1 MKKILSIMIIS
12 AMSLGT
18 VMGQEPN
25 PFFTEWNTPFQTP
38 PFNQI
43 KNEHYL
49 PAFMEGM
56 KQQIEEINA
65 LVSNPAPPTFE
76 NTILAYD
83 TSGDL
88 LEKTG
93 LVFYALN
100 SANTSGEMQNIAKK
114 ISPLTTKHNDDIN
127 LNPLLFAR
135 VKSVYEQ
142 RERLTLD
149 PDQKRLVEETYK
161 GFVRGGANLDST
173 QKAKL
178 RDLNK
183 KINLLQ
189 LTFGQNLLFETNAFR
204 LIIDKKENL
213 AGLPEQS
220 VAVAAEFA
228 KGDSTTFGKWTFT
241 LQNPSIIPF
250 LQYSSVRPLREAIF
264 KAYINRGN
272 NNNDKDNKAIVAKL
286 ILFRLEKA
294 KLMGYPTFADF
305 VLDDRMAKKPENVYK
320 LLDQVWA
327 PAIAKAKEETAGL
340 QSMMSKKDKS
350 LTLEAWDWRFYSEK
364 IMKQRF
370 GLNEETL
377 RPYFLLDNVR
387 DGAFY
392 VANKLYG
399 ITFTEIKDAPKYFPD
414 MTLWECKD
422 EDGSLLGVLYLDF
435 HPRASKRGG
444 AWTGSYRHQSYKN
457 GKRVTPIMSIVC
469 NFSSPTSDKPSLLSP
484 DETETF
490 FHEFGHALAG
500 LFRNVTYNG
509 LSNVPRDFVEL
520 PSQIMEHWV
529 FEPDVMKVY
538 AKHYQT
544 GEVIPKELIDKIVL
558 SRNYGQGFKT
568 TEYLAAAYLDMN
580 FHTLKEAS
588 NLNVLKFEQESLDKI
603 GLIPQI
609 YPRYRSTYFQH
620 SMTGGYTAGYYGYI
634 WAEVLD
640 ADAYQAF
647 KETGDIFN
655 KTVATKFR
663 KSILE
668 KAGSKEAMDLY
679 MDFRGSQPKID
690 ALLKNRGL
698 K

>member
-1 MKKILSIMIIS
+1 MKKMLIIIFISVMIF
-12 AMSLGT
+12 GT
-18 VMGQEPN
+18 AIGQVIN
-25 PFFTEWNTPFQTP
+25 PFFTEWNTPFQVP
-38 PFNQI
+38 PFDQI
-43 KNEHYL
+43 KLDHYL

-56 KQQIEEINA
+56 KQQSEEINA
-65 LVSNPAPPTFE
+65 LLSNPTPPTFE

-83 TSGDL
+83 KSGDL
-88 LEKTG
+88 LERVG

-100 SANTSGEMQNIAKK
+100 SANTNIEMQNIAKK
-114 ISPLTTKHNDDIN
+114 LSPLTTKHSDDIN

-135 VKSVYEQ
+135 VKAVYEQ
-142 RERLTLD
+142 REKLTLD
-149 PDQKRLVEETYK
+149 PEQKRLVEETYK

-173 QKAKL
+173 QKVKL

-189 LTFGQNLLFETNAFR
+189 LSFGQNLLSETNAFK

-213 AGLPEQS
+213 AGLSYQA
-220 VAVAAEFA
+220 VAVAAEVA
-228 KGDSTTFGKWTFT
+228 KGDSATFGKWIFT
-241 LQNPSIIPF
+241 LQNPSVMSF

-264 KAYINRGN
+264 KAYFNRGN
-272 NNNDKDNKAIVAKL
+272 NNNDKDNKAIIAKL

-294 KLMGYPTFADF
+294 KLMGYLTFADF

-327 PAIAKAKEETAGL
+327 PAIAKAKEEATGL
-340 QSMMSKKDKS
+340 QSMMTKQDKS
-350 LTLEAWDWRFYSEK
+350 LKLEAWDWKYYSEK
-364 IMKQRF
+364 VMKQRF
-370 GLNEETL
+370 GMNEDTL

-399 ITFTEIKDAPKYFPD
+399 ITFTEVKNAPKYFPD
-414 MTLWECKD
+414 ITLWECKD
-422 EDGSLLGVLYLDF
+422 EDGSLLGVLFLDF
-435 HPRASKRGG
+435 HPRVSKRGG
-444 AWTGSYRHQSYKN
+444 SWTGSFRHQSYKD

-469 NFSSPTSDKPSLLSP
+469 NFSKPTSDKPSLLSP

-500 LFRNVTYNG
+500 LFRNVKYTG

-529 FEPDVMKVY
+529 FEPEVMKIY

-544 GEVIPKELIDKIVL
+544 GEVIPKDLVDKIVL
-558 SRNYGQGFKT
+558 SRKYGQGFKT
-568 TEYLAAAYLDMN
+568 IEYLAAAYLDMD
-580 FHTLKEAS
+580 FHTQKEAS
-588 NLNVLKFEQESLDKI
+588 NLNVLKFEQETMDKI

-609 YPRYRSTYFQH
+609 YPRYRSTNFQH

-655 KTVATKFR
+655 RTVATKFR
-663 KSILE
+663 KNILE

-679 MDFRGSQPKID
+679 IDFRGSQPKID
-690 ALLKNRGL
+690 ALLQNRGL